1 MDEDCGPVVINERQL
16 AATLLDLRTARAAHL
31 TQAQRREAQAALK
44 TRYVAFFTQF
54 KKQERENRKKPPR
67 TALRAAEDDKDSDEE
82 AEDSID
88 GDEVVAKKAKTN
100 EMAAGGL
107 VSGMGYAPVG
117 YVDGFDLS
125 LGSDFS
131 DSESEK
137 SEEDLALEDA
147 AAAEKEFKKVFAN
160 WFGLVIDWKAE
171 FPEKKLK
178 GVDLLDD
185 LIDLDIGRLYEK
197 IITVVDP
204 DRQKYGFLPLMA
216 GCCDG
221 QIGALNAESFAERVI
236 SGANLV
242 MTNGNT
248 LLGDQMLE
256 MLVVLRMNRE
266 FMEFMRREYAEE
278 MKMTPPFSMTVI
290 DEGE

>member
-1 MDEDCGPVVINERQL
+1 M
-16 AATLLDLRTARAAHL
+16 
-31 TQAQRREAQAALK
+31 
-44 TRYVAFFTQF
+44 
-54 KKQERENRKKPPR
+54 
-67 TALRAAEDDKDSDEE
+67 
-82 AEDSID
+82 
-88 GDEVVAKKAKTN
+88 
-100 EMAAGGL
+100 
-107 VSGMGYAPVG
+107 
-117 YVDGFDLS
+117 
-125 LGSDFS
+125 
-131 DSESEK
+131 
-137 SEEDLALEDA
+137 LE
-147 AAAEKEFKKVFAN
+147 
-160 WFGLVIDWKAE
+160 
-171 FPEKKLK
+171 

-278 MKMTPPFSMTVI
+278 MKMTAPFNMTVT